1 MKQFFGNFETV
12 LLNRKRFPFVFEL
25 QSCAVIEV
33 TDGWYGI
40 RATLDRPLTRLLHDR
55 KIVVGQK
62 LFVYGAELIGSEQAV
77 SPLEVHVRLGRG
89 PKMRSW
95 SLRHFLIHEMFTILK
110 EVVGYLPV
118 PYACYL

>member
-1 MKQFFGNFETV
+1 MAHEIKRDALSICFFF
-12 LLNRKRFPFVFEL
+12 KF

-40 RATLDRPLTRLLHDR
+40 RAILDRPLTGLLHDK

-77 SPLEVHVRLGRG
+77 SPLEVHF
-89 PKMRSW
+89 S
-95 SLRHFLIHEMFTILK
+95 S
-110 EVVGYLPV
+110 
-118 PYACYL
+118 

>member
-1 MKQFFGNFETV
+1 MIVKEVHKFKSRRPWLFFRFLTTV
-12 LLNRKRFPFVFEL
+12 SKSKTFPFVFEF
-25 QSCAVIEV
+25 QSCAIIEV

-77 SPLEVHVRLGRG
+77 SPLEVQLRLSEYVHKATRVKG
-89 PKMRSW
+89 W
-95 SLRHFLIHEMFTILK
+95 S
-110 EVVGYLPV
+110 
-118 PYACYL
+118 